1 MSYPLHA
8 ALRPYPA
15 LARRSPARSQAAIEL
30 MEASLPALVI
40 ALVVTVVAAGVQSTV
55 GIGFAVIS
63 VPLLGLLD
71 SDLVPVPQLLVT
83 LPLALAMVWRERYAI
98 DLSGVGWIIVGR
110 VPGLIIGLV
119 LLKILSDRALDLL
132 IGLIVLGAVF
142 VLSTGASLK
151 RNPVTQVTA
160 GTVAGVTG
168 LVASIGGPPLALLY
182 RDARGAML
190 RASLAA
196 VFTIGI
202 TLSIAGRWAT
212 NEIDGTDVAVAL
224 LLIPAL
230 VVGFFLG
237 SRYRARIEG
246 RPLRTAIFAISAA
259 AAIGLIVKSF
269 VRI

>member
-1 MSYPLHA
+1 
-8 ALRPYPA
+8 
-15 LARRSPARSQAAIEL
+15 

-40 ALVVTVVAAGVQSTV
+40 ALVVTVFAAGVQSTV

-83 LPLALAMVWRERYAI
+83 LPLTMAMVWRERHAV
-98 DLSGVGWIIVGR
+98 DLSGVGWILAGR

-119 LLKILSDRALDLL
+119 LLKAVDDNALDLV
-132 IGLIVLGAVF
+132 IGVIVLGAV
-142 VLSTGASLK
+142 LILGTGASIK
-151 RNPVTQVTA
+151 RNPVTQVTTGIA
-160 GTVAGVTG
+160 SGVTG

-182 RDARGAML
+182 RDAKGAVL

-202 TLSIAGRWAT
+202 AMSITGRWAT
-212 NEIDGTDVAVAL
+212 DEIDGTDVAVAVL
-224 LLIPAL
+224 LLPAL

-237 SRYRARIEG
+237 SRYRERLEG
-246 RPLRTAIFAISAA
+246 RPLRIAILVISALA
-259 AAIGLIVKSF
+259 AVGLIVKSL
-269 VRI
+269 VRL

>member
-1 MSYPLHA
+1 
-8 ALRPYPA
+8 
-15 LARRSPARSQAAIEL
+15 

-259 AAIGLIVKSF
+259 AAIGLIVKSL